1 MIRLKKLLIMFSV
14 SLLLISVTYP
24 IYSPA
29 YNSLKIK
36 QYERSDN
43 FEWIYKVI
51 DGKLYRRLFN
61 VTAQK
66 WAGDW
71 EPAF

>member
-1 MIRLKKLLIMFSV
+1 MIKLKKLLIMLSFSF
-14 SLLLISVTYP
+14 LLMTLTLPLYP
-24 IYSPA
+24 MESFSHIIHQ
-29 YNSLKIK
+29 NQRI
-36 QYERSDN
+36 DN
-43 FEWIYKVI
+43 FEWRYKVI

-71 EPAF
+71 EPAV

>member
-29 YNSLKIK
+29 YSSLKIK
-36 QYERSDN
+36 QYKRSDN

-66 WAGDW
+66 RAGDW

>member
-71 EPAF
+71 EPAV

>member
-1 MIRLKKLLIMFSV
+1 MIKFKKLLIMFSF
-14 SLLLISVTYP
+14 SFLLMTLTLPLYP
-24 IYSPA
+24 MESFNHIIRQ
-29 YNSLKIK
+29 NQRI
-36 QYERSDN
+36 DN
-43 FEWIYKVI
+43 FEWRYKVI

>member
-29 YNSLKIK
+29 YNNLKIK

-61 VTAQK
+61 VTVQE